1 LKGIDPVVCTKC
13 NTHIILEKGY
23 WRCKDDESICRHD
36 FCLDCAERDNTSPL
50 DALDVIQPI
59 PIAATILD
67 IEEANKQSEIN
78 YTDEDFEDDKIS
90 KSYSIED
97 KTLSVKSSKM
107 SVIESSIEDKTES
120 IPVI

>member
-1 LKGIDPVVCTKC
+1 
-13 NTHIILEKGY
+13 
-23 WRCKDDESICRHD
+23 
-36 FCLDCAERDNTSPL
+36 L